1 MYDINLKNVRKG
13 SSFFYVFFIGGIIV
27 PVIFILCLSSSNEY
41 RENAISCFPLFLL
54 LSFAFLYV
62 SIKNIIKI
70 NKRIEIIKELNQKGK
85 LIKGLKYHLEDTG
98 MSVNDVHIK
107 KPVVYYTLPTDS

>member
-1 MYDINLKNVRKG
+1 MLFPVFHYFYYCHLL
-13 SSFFYVFFIGGIIV
+13 FFM
-27 PVIFILCLSSSNEY
+27 
-41 RENAISCFPLFLL
+41 
-54 LSFAFLYV
+54 FLY
-62 SIKNIIKI
+62 KNIIKI